1 MAAESGGSVFFE
13 DSNDIR
19 ECSSV
24 VDQLTDSTRV
34 ESSTNLATLAP
45 SQVESSSF
53 DLSTNQQT
61 LPTSEEFAE
70 DERSNND
77 SASWQDGD
85 TDLAAECASSEF
97 SCPPF
102 LEVDFS
108 DLQFYERC
116 GGGAFGSVYRA
127 KWKSQNLQVA
137 VKKLLVLEKE
147 AQVLSVLSHR
157 NIITFYGA
165 ATKAPNFC
173 IITEYAE
180 HGSLYAFLAM
190 QENDSMLSFGQ
201 ILLWGIQ
208 IAAGMHYLH
217 EEAPIKVI
225 HRDLKSKN
233 VVISSDY
240 TCKICD
246 FGASRF
252 LGATTRMSLAGTL
265 PWMAPEV
272 IQCLPSSETCDVWSF
287 GVVLWELLTHE
298 VPFKGIEGFQVAW
311 AVVEKEERLTIP
323 STCPAAFAN
332 LMTACWKTDP
342 KERPPFSTILQH
354 LNAMSEDDSLC
365 NLASAYLSQRS
376 VWKQEI
382 ESTLELMKRAE
393 RDLSQ
398 KQKQL
403 EEWESRLQQK
413 EQLLERRKGC
423 MELYVHDVN
432 TWTVD
437 HVFLWVQQLGCDDAT
452 KDLEQYA
459 EMFRFQQISG
469 KRLLLLTVEHLKDMG
484 IAPLGHRLALMD
496 EIEKLA
502 TENRRKFE
510 MSQRESLSHGH
521 TSSTFGSSALGT
533 ASFAS
538 MTTSFGSL
546 GSRVPSGST
555 PVSEPMLLRL
565 TLLFGSHVR
574 LGASSREHK
583 WKAFVELDTGETHL
597 AGDVATRCISNVT
610 FECAQSGLFLTRIA
624 QPPFVMDRWCIG
636 ITPETVVTC
645 VVNYELCVLEPRST
659 MLTHRVR
666 PEGGVPEQIEVV
678 LRLAA
683 LGLRREDGSRSSS
696 RREAHSAPS
705 RARRLSEDLL
715 PEAWRQRGSLFGSFS
730 PTRRPTHRRSR
741 SGGDSCWG
749 ASLLSAATR
758 SGSPL
763 SSFAPRRLLSSPA
776 AGDLSSEEEEE
787 CLAHLASELGG
798 TGGTSSTGRSRLKEH
813 RRHRLAFSLHS
824 SSEDSLSDQGA
835 SSLRSHSLAG
845 NATSGLAD
853 SRSRHEDERH
863 RRNST
868 PTRRRDP
875 KKYRHSMSDSG
886 FASSDTSRQVLRV
899 EKCHVKLKSGGD
911 LPADRTE
918 LDIGLGPSLSSGL
931 SSGLNRLSFSLETD
945 GFRLGGRE
953 RRLGGLLD
961 RVAGN
966 IGWRRMGYDGSM

>member
-1 MAAESGGSVFFE
+1 MAAESGGAA
-13 DSNDIR
+13 
-19 ECSSV
+19 
-24 VDQLTDSTRV
+24 
-34 ESSTNLATLAP
+34 ATLVPSQAEEGTLVP
-45 SQVESSSF
+45 SQVEESSL
-53 DLSTNQQT
+53 DLSLNQQT

-70 DERSNND
+70 DERSND
-77 SASWQDGD
+77 GCASWQDGSEL
-85 TDLAAECASSEF
+85 TTECANSESSL
-97 SCPPF
+97 CPPF
-102 LEVDFS
+102 LEVDFA
-108 DLQFYERC
+108 DLHFYERC

-127 KWKSQNLQVA
+127 SWKSQGLQVA

-147 AQVLSVLSHR
+147 AQVLSVLSHK
-157 NIITFYGA
+157 NIIKFYGA

-173 IITEYAE
+173 IVTEYAE

-201 ILLWGIQ
+201 ILLWSIQ
-208 IAAGMHYLH
+208 IASGMHYLH

-233 VVISSDY
+233 VVICSDY

-332 LMTACWKTDP
+332 LMSACWKTDP
-342 KERPPFSTILQH
+342 KERPPFSSILHH
-354 LNAMSEDDSLC
+354 LNTMSEDDSLC
-365 NLASAYLSQRS
+365 NLASAYLTQRS

-413 EQLLERRKGC
+413 EQLLERRRGC

-437 HVFLWVQQLGCDDAT
+437 HVFLWVQQLGCDEAT

-459 EMFRFQQISG
+459 ELFRSQQIAG
-469 KRLLLLTVEHLKDMG
+469 KLLLLLTVEHLKDMG
-484 IAPLGHRLALMD
+484 IAALGHRLALMD

-502 TENRRKFE
+502 MENRRKFE
-510 MSQRESLSHGH
+510 SSQRESTSHHGH
-521 TSSTFGSSALGT
+521 SSSPFGALGST
-533 ASFAS
+533 SFAS
-538 MTTSFGSL
+538 LAASFGSSL
-546 GSRVPSGST
+546 GSRLSSSVRRPPSST
-555 PVSEPMLLRL
+555 EQGGLVRL

-574 LGASSREHK
+574 LGGGPREHK
-583 WKAFVELDTGETHL
+583 WKAFVELDTGETHS
-597 AGDVATRCISNVT
+597 ASDAAAHCISDVT

-645 VVNYELCVLEPRST
+645 VVNYALCVVEPRFTLLS
-659 MLTHRVR
+659 HQVR
-666 PEGGVPEQIEVV
+666 PEGGVPEQTEVV
-678 LRLAA
+678 LRL
-683 LGLRREDGSRSSS
+683 GSPPPYRRQDVPLS
-696 RREAHSAPS
+696 RREAHSAPA

-741 SGGDSCWG
+741 SGGDGCWG
-749 ASLLSAATR
+749 ASSVLSAAAR

-763 SSFAPRRLLSSPA
+763 SSFASRRLLA
-776 AGDLSSEEEEE
+776 TDRDLSSDEEEES
-787 CLAHLASELGG
+787 LAHLASELGAG
-798 TGGTSSTGRSRLKEH
+798 SSTASARRSRLKDH
-813 RRHRLAFSLHS
+813 RCHRLSFSLHHS
-824 SSEDSLSDQGA
+824 SSEDSLSDHGT
-835 SSLRSHSLAG
+835 SSLRSHSLAEKV
-845 NATSGLAD
+845 ASGLAG
-853 SRSRHEDERH
+853 SCPRSEEERH

-886 FASSDTSRQVLRV
+886 FASSDASRQVLRV

-911 LPADRTE
+911 LPADQAE
-918 LDIGLGPSLSSGL
+918 LDLGLGSSLGSGL

>member
-1 MAAESGGSVFFE
+1 MAAESGGSVSFQ
-13 DSNDIR
+13 DSAEFQ
-19 ECSSV
+19 ECFSTV
-24 VDQLTDSTRV
+24 NQPDDSTKV
-34 ESSTNLATLAP
+34 ESSANMATVAP
-45 SQVESSSF
+45 SQAESSSLA
-53 DLSTNQQT
+53 LSTLQQT

-85 TDLAAECASSEF
+85 TDIMTECASSEF

-147 AQVLSVLSHR
+147 AQVLSVLSHK

-233 VVISSDY
+233 VVICSDY

-342 KERPPFSTILQH
+342 KERPSFSTILQH

-413 EQLLERRKGC
+413 EQLLERRRGC

-459 EMFRFQQISG
+459 EVFRFQQISG

-502 TENRRKFE
+502 MENRRKFE
-510 MSQRESLSHGH
+510 MSQRESMSHGH
-521 TSSTFGSSALGT
+521 TSSTFGSSALGS

-538 MTTSFGSL
+538 MATSFGSL
-546 GSRVPSGST
+546 GSRVPSGPIS
-555 PVSEPMLLRL
+555 VSEPMLLRL

-574 LGASSREHK
+574 LGASPREHK

-597 AGDVATRCISNVT
+597 AGDVAARCISTVT
-610 FECAQSGLFLTRIA
+610 FECAQSGLFVTRIA

-659 MLTHRVR
+659 LLSHRVR
-666 PEGGVPEQIEVV
+666 PEGGAPEQIEVV

-683 LGLRREDGSRSSS
+683 LSPCREGGSRSSS

-741 SGGDSCWG
+741 SGGDGCWG
-749 ASLLSAATR
+749 ASMLSAATR

-776 AGDLSSEEEEE
+776 GADMSSDEEEE

-798 TGGTSSTGRSRLKEH
+798 SGTASTGRCRLKEH

-824 SSEDSLSDQGA
+824 SSEDSLSDQGV

-845 NATSGLAD
+845 NATSGLAE
-853 SRSRHEDERH
+853 SCSRHEDERH

-886 FASSDTSRQVLRV
+886 FASSDASRQVLRV

-911 LPADRTE
+911 LPPDRTE

>member
-180 HGSLYAFLAM
+180 HGSLLLPVCTICM
-190 QENDSMLSFGQ
+190 KKHPLKSF
-201 ILLWGIQ
+201 
-208 IAAGMHYLH
+208 
-217 EEAPIKVI
+217 

-868 PTRRRDP
+868 PT
-875 KKYRHSMSDSG
+875 HSVSAWRLTASD
-886 FASSDTSRQVLRV
+886 
-899 EKCHVKLKSGGD
+899 
-911 LPADRTE
+911 
-918 LDIGLGPSLSSGL
+918 
-931 SSGLNRLSFSLETD
+931 LEA
-945 GFRLGGRE
+945 GSEGW
-953 RRLGGLLD
+953 GGLLD

>member
-1 MAAESGGSVFFE
+1 MAAESGGSVADQ
-13 DSNDIR
+13 DSSDFQ
-19 ECSSV
+19 ECSSREE
-24 VDQLTDSTRV
+24 QLTESTKV
-34 ESSTNLATLAP
+34 ELANLVTLVP
-45 SQVESSSF
+45 SQAESSSF

-85 TDLAAECASSEF
+85 TDLMTECASSEF

-108 DLQFYERC
+108 DLHFYERC

-147 AQVLSVLSHR
+147 AQVLSVLSHK

-173 IITEYAE
+173 IVTEYAE

-233 VVISSDY
+233 VVICSDY

-323 STCPAAFAN
+323 STCPAAFGN

-365 NLASAYLSQRS
+365 SLASAYLSQRS

-413 EQLLERRKGC
+413 EQLLERRRGC

-459 EMFRFQQISG
+459 ELFRSQQIPG

-502 TENRRKFE
+502 MENRRKFE
-510 MSQRESLSHGH
+510 MSQRESMSHGR
-521 TSSTFGSSALGT
+521 TSSTFGSSALGS

-546 GSRVPSGST
+546 GSRMPSVPMSI
-555 PVSEPMLLRL
+555 SEPMLLRL

-574 LGASSREHK
+574 LGASPREHK

-597 AGDVATRCISNVT
+597 ASDAAARCISNVT

-645 VVNYELCVLEPRST
+645 IVNYELCVLEPRST
-659 MLTHRVR
+659 LLSHRVR
-666 PEGGVPEQIEVV
+666 PEGGAPEQIEVV
-678 LRLAA
+678 LRLSA
-683 LGLRREDGSRSSS
+683 LSPRREDASRSSS

-715 PEAWRQRGSLFGSFS
+715 PEAWRQRSSLFDSFS

-741 SGGDSCWG
+741 SGGDGCWG
-749 ASLLSAATR
+749 ASMLSAAR

-763 SSFAPRRLLSSPA
+763 SFAPRRLLSSPA
-776 AGDLSSEEEEE
+776 GGDLSSEEEEE

-798 TGGTSSTGRSRLKEH
+798 SGTASTGRSRLKEH

-845 NATSGLAD
+845 NATGGL
-853 SRSRHEDERH
+853 SESCSRHEEERH

-886 FASSDTSRQVLRV
+886 FASSDASRQVLRV

>member
-1 MAAESGGSVFFE
+1 MAAESGGSVSFE
-13 DSNDIR
+13 DSNDIQ
-19 ECSSV
+19 EGCSR
-24 VDQLTDSTRV
+24 VDELTDSTRV

-77 SASWQDGD
+77 SASWRDGD
-85 TDLAAECASSEF
+85 TDLATECASSEF

-147 AQVLSVLSHR
+147 AQVLSVLSHK

-217 EEAPIKVI
+217 QEAPIKVI

-233 VVISSDY
+233 VVICSDY

-252 LGATTRMSLAGTL
+252 LGATTRMSRGFNSV
-265 PWMAPEV
+265 V

-323 STCPAAFAN
+323 STCPTAFAN

-342 KERPPFSTILQH
+342 KERPSFSTILQH

-413 EQLLERRKGC
+413 EQLLERRRGC

-502 TENRRKFE
+502 MENRRKFE

-546 GSRVPSGST
+546 GSRVPSGPTS
-555 PVSEPMLLRL
+555 VSEPMLVRL

-574 LGASSREHK
+574 LGASPREHK
-583 WKAFVELDTGETHL
+583 WKAFVELDTGETYL
-597 AGDVATRCISNVT
+597 AGDMAARCISNVT

-659 MLTHRVR
+659 VLTHRVR
-666 PEGGVPEQIEVV
+666 PEGGAPEQIEVV
-678 LRLAA
+678 LRLTA
-683 LGLRREDGSRSSS
+683 LG
-696 RREAHSAPS
+696 P

-749 ASLLSAATR
+749 ASLLSAAAR

-776 AGDLSSEEEEE
+776 GGDLSSEEEEE

-798 TGGTSSTGRSRLKEH
+798 GGTTSTGRSRLKEH

-824 SSEDSLSDQGA
+824 SSEDSLSDQGV

-845 NATSGLAD
+845 NATAGLAE
-853 SRSRHEDERH
+853 SCSRHEDERH

-886 FASSDTSRQVLRV
+886 FASSDASRQVLRV
-899 EKCHVKLKSGGD
+899 EKCHVKLKSGAQWFNLNKGERAFSSVPSA
-911 LPADRTE
+911 PA
-918 LDIGLGPSLSSGL
+918 LLSSLL
-931 SSGLNRLSFSLETD
+931 SS
-945 GFRLGGRE
+945 
-953 RRLGGLLD
+953 LLL
-961 RVAGN
+961 AASANSGN
-966 IGWRRMGYDGSM
+966 

>member
-1 MAAESGGSVFFE
+1 MAAESGGSAGTMV
-13 DSNDIR
+13 
-19 ECSSV
+19 
-24 VDQLTDSTRV
+24 
-34 ESSTNLATLAP
+34 P
-45 SQVESSSF
+45 SQTESSF

-61 LPTSEEFAE
+61 MPTSEEFAE
-70 DERSNND
+70 DERSNDD

-85 TDLAAECASSEF
+85 TELTTECASSEF

-102 LEVDFS
+102 LEVDFA
-108 DLQFYERC
+108 DLHFYERC

-127 KWKSQNLQVA
+127 KWKSQNLVVA

-147 AQVLSVLSHR
+147 AQVLSVLSHK

-173 IITEYAE
+173 ILTEYAE

-208 IAAGMHYLH
+208 IASGMHYLH

-233 VVISSDY
+233 VVICSDY

-342 KERPPFSTILQH
+342 KERPSFSTILHH
-354 LNAMSEDDSLC
+354 LNTMSEDDSLC

-413 EQLLERRKGC
+413 EQLLERRRGC

-437 HVFLWVQQLGCDDAT
+437 HVFLWVQQLGCDEAT

-459 EMFRFQQISG
+459 ELFRNQHIAG

-484 IAPLGHRLALMD
+484 IAALGHRLALMD

-502 TENRRKFE
+502 MENRRKFE
-510 MSQRESLSHGH
+510 ISQRESMSHDRS
-521 TSSTFGSSALGT
+521 SSTFGSSALG
-533 ASFAS
+533 SVSLAS
-538 MTTSFGSL
+538 MTSFGSL
-546 GSRVPSGST
+546 GSRAPSKSA
-555 PVSEPMLLRL
+555 PASEQALLRL
-565 TLLFGSHVR
+565 TLLFGTHVR
-574 LGASSREHK
+574 LGASPREHK

-597 AGDVATRCISNVT
+597 ASDGAARFISNVT

-645 VVNYELCVLEPRST
+645 VVNYERCVLEPRATQLS
-659 MLTHRVR
+659 HRVH
-666 PEGGVPEQIEVV
+666 PEGSAPKQVEVV

-683 LGLRREDGSRSSS
+683 LPYRDDIPLS
-696 RREAHSAPS
+696 RREAHSAPT
-705 RARRLSEDLL
+705 RARRLSEDIL
-715 PEAWRQRGSLFGSFS
+715 PESWRQRGSLFGSFS

-741 SGGDSCWG
+741 SGGDGCWG
-749 ASLLSAATR
+749 ASMLSAAR

-776 AGDLSSEEEEE
+776 DGDLSSEEDEA
-787 CLAHLASELGG
+787 LAHLASELGG
-798 TGGTSSTGRSRLKEH
+798 SSTSTGRSRLKEH

-845 NATSGLAD
+845 NASPGIAGNCV
-853 SRSRHEDERH
+853 RNEEERH

-875 KKYRHSMSDSG
+875 RKYRHSMSDSG
-886 FASSDTSRQVLRV
+886 FASSDASRQVLRV
-899 EKCHVKLKSGGD
+899 EKCHVKLKSGE
-911 LPADRTE
+911 LPTDRAE
-918 LDIGLGPSLSSGL
+918 LDIGLDSSLSSGL

-945 GFRLGGRE
+945 GFRLGSRE

>member
-1 MAAESGGSVFFE
+1 MV
-13 DSNDIR
+13 
-19 ECSSV
+19 
-24 VDQLTDSTRV
+24 
-34 ESSTNLATLAP
+34 P
-45 SQVESSSF
+45 SQVEESSL
-53 DLSTNQQT
+53 DLSLNQQT

-70 DERSNND
+70 DERSND
-77 SASWQDGD
+77 GSASWQDGSEL
-85 TDLAAECASSEF
+85 TTECANSESSL
-97 SCPPF
+97 CPPF
-102 LEVDFS
+102 LEVDFA
-108 DLQFYERC
+108 DLHFYERC

-127 KWKSQNLQVA
+127 NWKSQGLQVA

-147 AQVLSVLSHR
+147 AQVLSVLSHK
-157 NIITFYGA
+157 NIIKFYGA

-173 IITEYAE
+173 IVTEYAE

-201 ILLWGIQ
+201 ILLWSIQ
-208 IAAGMHYLH
+208 IASGMHYLH

-233 VVISSDY
+233 VVICSDY

-342 KERPPFSTILQH
+342 KERPPFSSILHH
-354 LNAMSEDDSLC
+354 LNTMSEDDSLC
-365 NLASAYLSQRS
+365 NLASAYLTQRS

-413 EQLLERRKGC
+413 EQLLERRRGC

-437 HVFLWVQQLGCDDAT
+437 HVFLWVQQLGCDEAT

-459 EMFRFQQISG
+459 ELFRSQQIAG
-469 KRLLLLTVEHLKDMG
+469 KLLLLLTVEHLKDMG
-484 IAPLGHRLALMD
+484 IAALGHRLALMD

-502 TENRRKFE
+502 MENRRKFE
-510 MSQRESLSHGH
+510 SSQRESTSHHGH
-521 TSSTFGSSALGT
+521 SSSPFGSSALGST
-533 ASFAS
+533 SFAS
-538 MTTSFGSL
+538 LAASFGSSL
-546 GSRVPSGST
+546 GSRLSSSVRRPPSSAEQGGL
-555 PVSEPMLLRL
+555 VRL

-574 LGASSREHK
+574 LGGGPREHK
-583 WKAFVELDTGETHL
+583 WKAFVELDTGETHS
-597 AGDVATRCISNVT
+597 ASDAAAHCISDVT

-645 VVNYELCVLEPRST
+645 VVNYALCVVEPRFTLLS
-659 MLTHRVR
+659 HRVR
-666 PEGGVPEQIEVV
+666 PEGGVPEQTEVV
-678 LRLAA
+678 LRL
-683 LGLRREDGSRSSS
+683 GSPPPYRRQDVPLS
-696 RREAHSAPS
+696 RREAHSAPA

-741 SGGDSCWG
+741 SGGDGCWG
-749 ASLLSAATR
+749 ASSVLSAAAR

-763 SSFAPRRLLSSPA
+763 SSFASRRLLA
-776 AGDLSSEEEEE
+776 TDRDLSSDEEEES
-787 CLAHLASELGG
+787 LAHLASELGA
-798 TGGTSSTGRSRLKEH
+798 GGSTASARRSRLKDH
-813 RRHRLAFSLHS
+813 RCHRLSFSLHHS
-824 SSEDSLSDQGA
+824 SSEDSLSDHGT
-835 SSLRSHSLAG
+835 SSLRSHSLAEKV
-845 NATSGLAD
+845 ASGLAG
-853 SRSRHEDERH
+853 SCPRSEEERH

-886 FASSDTSRQVLRV
+886 FASSDASRQVLRV
-899 EKCHVKLKSGGD
+899 EKCHVKLKSGGSD
-911 LPADRTE
+911 LPADQAE
-918 LDIGLGPSLSSGL
+918 LDLGLGSSLGSGL

>member
-1 MAAESGGSVFFE
+1 MMAAESGGVAGILVPSQAE
-13 DSNDIR
+13 
-19 ECSSV
+19 E
-24 VDQLTDSTRV
+24 STLV
-34 ESSTNLATLAP
+34 P
-45 SQVESSSF
+45 SQVEESSL
-53 DLSTNQQT
+53 DLSLNQQT

-70 DERSNND
+70 DERSND
-77 SASWQDGD
+77 GSASWQDGSEL
-85 TDLAAECASSEF
+85 TTECAGSESSL
-97 SCPPF
+97 CPPF
-102 LEVDFS
+102 LEVDFA
-108 DLQFYERC
+108 DLHFYERC

-127 KWKSQNLQVA
+127 KWKSQGLQVA

-147 AQVLSVLSHR
+147 AQVLSVLSHK
-157 NIITFYGA
+157 NIIKFYGA
-165 ATKAPNFC
+165 AIKAPNFC
-173 IITEYAE
+173 IVTEYAE

-201 ILLWGIQ
+201 ILLWSIQ
-208 IAAGMHYLH
+208 IASGMHYLH

-233 VVISSDY
+233 VVICSDY

-342 KERPPFSTILQH
+342 KERPPFSSILHH
-354 LNAMSEDDSLC
+354 LNTMSEDDSLC
-365 NLASAYLSQRS
+365 NLASAYLTQRS

-413 EQLLERRKGC
+413 EQLLERRRGC

-432 TWTVD
+432 TWNVD
-437 HVFLWVQQLGCDDAT
+437 HVFLWVQQLGCDEAT

-459 EMFRFQQISG
+459 ELFRSQQIAG
-469 KRLLLLTVEHLKDMG
+469 KLLLLLTVEHLKDMG
-484 IAPLGHRLALMD
+484 IAALGHRLALMD

-502 TENRRKFE
+502 MENRRKFE
-510 MSQRESLSHGH
+510 SSQRESTSHHGR
-521 TSSTFGSSALGT
+521 SSSPFGSSALGST
-533 ASFAS
+533 SFAS
-538 MTTSFGSL
+538 LASFGSSL
-546 GSRVPSGST
+546 GSRLSSRRPPS
-555 PVSEPMLLRL
+555 SEQGLVRL

-574 LGASSREHK
+574 LGGGPREHK
-583 WKAFVELDTGETHL
+583 WKAFVELDTGETHS
-597 AGDVATRCISNVT
+597 ASDAAAHYISDVT

-645 VVNYELCVLEPRST
+645 VVNYELHVVEPRFTLLS
-659 MLTHRVR
+659 HRVR
-666 PEGGVPEQIEVV
+666 PEGGVPEQTEVV
-678 LRLAA
+678 LRL
-683 LGLRREDGSRSSS
+683 GSPPPYRRQDVPLS
-696 RREAHSAPS
+696 RREAHSAPA

-741 SGGDSCWG
+741 SGGGDGCWG
-749 ASLLSAATR
+749 ASSVLSAAR

-763 SSFAPRRLLSSPA
+763 SSFASRRLLA
-776 AGDLSSEEEEE
+776 ADRDLSSEEEEE
-787 CLAHLASELGG
+787 SLAHLASELGA
-798 TGGTSSTGRSRLKEH
+798 GGSTSSARRGRLKDH
-813 RRHRLAFSLHS
+813 RCHRLSFSLHHS
-824 SSEDSLSDQGA
+824 SSEDSLSDHGT
-835 SSLRSHSLAG
+835 SSLRSQTLAEKV
-845 NATSGLAD
+845 ASGLAGGCP
-853 SRSRHEDERH
+853 RGEEERH

-886 FASSDTSRQVLRV
+886 FASSDASRQVLRV
-899 EKCHVKLKSGGD
+899 EKCHVKLKSSGD
-911 LPADRTE
+911 RPADQAE
-918 LDIGLGPSLSSGL
+918 LDLGLGSSLGSGL